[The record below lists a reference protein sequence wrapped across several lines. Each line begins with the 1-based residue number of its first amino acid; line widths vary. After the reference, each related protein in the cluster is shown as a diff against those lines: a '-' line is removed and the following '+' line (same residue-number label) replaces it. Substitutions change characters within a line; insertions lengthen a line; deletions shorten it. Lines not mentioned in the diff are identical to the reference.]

1 MALLFELA
9 WAAGLVCVLP
19 AGARRL
25 LAIRIHLPTWL
36 GSIAVGIGV
45 ATLIERTLPSD
56 FGPIGAAAVFAF
68 ASLMVTVSSV
78 AAFGLLSVSQPDQ
91 AVGVKGHGV
100 PHPVRALR
108 GRAGRLTRYVQLVR
122 IFAHHGL
129 GPIAVLRRRRFR
141 SEEAFG
147 EALRAALEE
156 AGGIFVKF
164 GQVISTRT
172 DLLPVAIAAQLSGL
186 QDDVQPVSV
195 DVIRQAITSD
205 LRLPVDEI
213 FSSFNDAPLAA
224 ASLAQVH
231 QAQLMSGEAVV
242 VKVQR
247 PDIRLLVER
256 DLEILL
262 RIASGLDERMDWARR
277 IGLAALAQGFA
288 SNLREELDFRVEAKN
303 IEAVR
308 GAVRSEGRVYIPRV
322 YETLTTRSVLV
333 EEWVEGSSLRQS
345 AMMETTTSDRHAL
358 AQALLHAILHQIF
371 EVGVF
376 HADPHPGNV
385 LVRSSGT
392 LALLDFG
399 SVGRLDALQ
408 RKALAHAV
416 IAIAR
421 RHAGLARDAL
431 LELSRSD
438 ELIDLDAL
446 ERGLAQFFARRLGPG
461 MKLGV
466 HVLQELLALIIRFGL
481 VFDPQ
486 LAGVFRALGTLDG
499 SLMML
504 DPSFDTL
511 EEAKQFAVEH
521 GLGLPGVNEI
531 KDELSDG
538 LLELMPALR
547 RIPRRLDRL
556 GSLAERGEL
565 SVRVRPFADARDVEV
580 VERLTNRAI
589 LAFLSASIG
598 IVSVLM
604 LQLPG
609 GPLLIGATRL
619 NQLIGYAG
627 LTAATIL
634 GLRVL
639 VAAGRK
645 GN

>member
-1 MALLFELA
+1 MALLFEVA
-9 WAAGLVCVLP
+9 WAAGLVCVFP
-19 AGARRL
+19 AGVRRL
-25 LAIRIHLPTWL
+25 LAVRIHLPTWL
-36 GSIAVGIGV
+36 GSSALGIGI
-45 ATLIERTLPSD
+45 AALIQRSLPSD
-56 FGPIGAAAVFAF
+56 LGSIGSAAVFAF
-68 ASLMVTVSSV
+68 ASLMVSVSSV
-78 AAFGLLSVSQPDQ
+78 AAFGLFSVSQPERS
-91 AVGVKGHGV
+91 VGVKGHRV

-108 GRAGRLTRYVQLVR
+108 GRAGRLARYVQLVR

-129 GPIAVLRRRRFR
+129 GPIAALRRRRFR
-141 SEEAFG
+141 SEEALG
-147 EALRAALEE
+147 QALRAALEE

-172 DLLPVAIAAQLSGL
+172 DLLPVAIASQLSGL
-186 QDDVQPVSV
+186 QDDVQSVSV
-195 DVIRQAITSD
+195 DVIHQAVTSE
-205 LRLPVDEI
+205 LRLPLDEI

-231 QAQLMSGEAVV
+231 RAQLRSGEAVV

-247 PDIRLLVER
+247 PGINVIVER
-256 DLEILL
+256 DLEILM
-262 RIASGLDERMDWARR
+262 RIASGLDERTDWAPR

-288 SNLREELDFRVEAKN
+288 SNLQEELDFRVEAKN
-303 IEAVR
+303 LEAVR
-308 GAVRSEGRVYIPRV
+308 GALPLGGGVCIPRV
-322 YETLTTRSVLV
+322 YETLTTQRVLV
-333 EEWVEGSSLRQS
+333 EEWLEGSSLRQS
-345 AMMETTTSDRHAL
+345 RMVENTTSDRHTL
-358 AQALLHAILHQIF
+358 AQALLYAILQQIF
-371 EVGVF
+371 ETGVF

-385 LVRSSGT
+385 LLRSDGT
-392 LALLDFG
+392 VVLLDFG

-408 RKALAHAV
+408 RRALAHAV
-416 IAIAR
+416 VAIAR

-446 ERGLAQFFARRLGPG
+446 ERGLAQFFAHRLGPG
-461 MKLGV
+461 MKLGA
-466 HVLQELLALIIRFGL
+466 HVLQDLLALIIRFGL

-486 LAGVFRALGTLDG
+486 LAGVFRALGTLEG

-511 EEAKQFAVEH
+511 EESKQFALEH
-521 GLGLPGVNEI
+521 GLGRPRVNEI
-531 KDELSDG
+531 KDELSEG

-604 LQLPG
+604 LGLPG
-609 GPLLIGATRL
+609 GPFVIGDTRL
-619 NQLIGYAG
+619 NQMIGYAG

-639 VAAGRK
+639 VAVGRK